1 MYGRCVFNSAQQLYM
16 FFFCFLKIGL
26 TQRDFTQGLSVSLAF
41 CNGRRLQLPGLCVNH
56 LKCSLEFNDNFWLYG
71 NLSYYKVW
79 WPLLA
84 KNVNNPFPDIVKTYF
99 VLSVGFT
106 RYCTKVSE
114 NNAKSNAGCMLNLLG
129 LKTGANV
136 TKYKV
141 CCTRNIY
148 WDFFSLTLNV

>member
-1 MYGRCVFNSAQQLYM
+1 MSWGVVNLSKCMDEVFLIQLNNYTC
-16 FFFCFLKIGL
+16 FFCFLKIGL

-84 KNVNNPFPDIVKTYF
+84 KNVNNPFPDIVKTSSCLWDLHGI
-99 VLSVGFT
+99 V
-106 RYCTKVSE
+106 RRCP
-114 NNAKSNAGCMLNLLG
+114 
-129 LKTGANV
+129 KT
-136 TKYKV
+136 TP
-141 CCTRNIY
+141 
-148 WDFFSLTLNV
+148 SPTLVICSTF